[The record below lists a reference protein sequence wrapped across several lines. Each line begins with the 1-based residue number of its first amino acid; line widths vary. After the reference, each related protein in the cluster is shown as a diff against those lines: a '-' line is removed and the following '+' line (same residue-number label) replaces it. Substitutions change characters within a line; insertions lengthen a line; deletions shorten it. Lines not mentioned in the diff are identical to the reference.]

1 MNHGQPS
8 TSDMTGTPDQEVP
21 MKATLGISR
30 RDFVVTTFAVGGGLA
45 LGFAFPKNDPE
56 RVALA
61 GRLSGRP
68 WESLAG
74 KSDVE
79 VGPWLL
85 IAPDDTVT
93 IRVGQSEMGQGVI
106 TSCAKMVAEEL
117 ECDWSKV
124 RAEYVSVNRHFRE
137 NKVYKRLVTTSS
149 SSVRLGRPYLQ
160 QAGASARERLMAA
173 AAQSW
178 NVPRS
183 ELTVKDGVISHK
195 LTGRTLRYGEVA
207 EKAAAIKLP
216 AEPKIKTPD
225 QYTLLKKPT
234 KLLDTPLKVD
244 GSAAY
249 GIDVRVPGMLY
260 AAIKASPVFKGKV
273 KSYNADVVRSRPGV
287 HSIVEFSGEEIE
299 AGVAVIADSYWHA
312 RTALEATPIEWDEG
326 IHGND
331 SSEEFFRSS
340 RAMLDEPGAKVVTK
354 KGDPEGVL
362 KNASKVVEAV
372 YEVPYLDHA
381 VMEPFNCTAQVT
393 SDRVDIWVGSQDP
406 ENATIDASKVTGIP
420 LEKIYLHNCFLG
432 GGFGRRGNQDDVR
445 QAVAIAKQLGGRPVK
460 VIWSREETTRHGY
473 YRPMRVSRFRAALG
487 PDGTPLAWHTRV
499 VGTDE
504 DVFAAKLVAAEGN
517 FASQTRVVRT
527 DEPAD
532 EQLIRGLHKLPYFA
546 PHQLFDYQLRK
557 THVPTGPWTSV
568 GRSQNEFFLE
578 TFVDELAHAAGR
590 EPYRYRRALLQANA
604 EFVFAKNW
612 IQVLDAAA
620 QQSGWSQKL
629 PAGTGRGIAIG
640 DSRRLSRT
648 EITICAMVAT
658 VAVSQK
664 GEVRVERLDVAID
677 TGPFLV
683 NPLAAERQ
691 VEMQVAMGL
700 AAVLRQEI
708 TIENGRVVQG
718 NFETYPL
725 LRPAEIPEI
734 KVQFVRATDD
744 PIAGIG
750 EEIVGWVAPAVCNA
764 IFAVTGK
771 RIRSLPLK
779 KHDLSWHS

>member
-1 MNHGQPS
+1 
-8 TSDMTGTPDQEVP
+8 MT
-21 MKATLGISR
+21 ATRGMSR
-30 RDFVVTTFAVGGGLA
+30 RDFVVTTLAVGGGLA
-45 LGFAFPKNDPE
+45 LGLSFLEKDAEGD
-56 RVALA
+56 ALA
-61 GRLSGRP
+61 VRLSGRP

-79 VGPWLL
+79 VGPWLM

-117 ECDWSKV
+117 ECDWAKV

-173 AAQSW
+173 AAQTWS
-178 NVPRS
+178 VPRS
-183 ELTVKDGVISHK
+183 ELTVKDGVITHK
-195 LTGRTLRYGEVA
+195 LTGRTLRYGQVA

-225 QYTLLKKPT
+225 QYTLMKKPT

-244 GSAAY
+244 GSATY
-249 GIDVRVPGMLY
+249 GIDVRLPGMLY
-260 AAIKASPVFKGKV
+260 AAAKASPVFKGKV
-273 KSYNADVVRSRPGV
+273 KRYDASVVKNRAGV
-287 HSIVEFSGEEIE
+287 HSVVEFSGEEIE
-299 AGVAVIADSYWHA
+299 AGVAVVADSYWHA
-312 RTALEATPIEWDEG
+312 RTALDAMPIEWDEG
-326 IHGND
+326 THGND
-331 SSEEFFRSS
+331 SSEEFFKSS

-354 KGDPEGVL
+354 KGDPEAVL
-362 KNASKVVEAV
+362 KNASQVVAAV
-372 YEVPYLDHA
+372 YEVPYLDHT

-393 SDRVDIWVGSQDP
+393 PDRVDIWVGTQDP
-406 ENATIDASKVTGIP
+406 ENATIDASKVTAVP
-420 LEKIYLHNCFLG
+420 LAKIYLHNCFLG

-445 QAVAIAKQLGGRPVK
+445 QAAAIAKQLGGRPVK

-487 PDGTPLAWHTRV
+487 TDGMPAAWTTRV
-499 VGTDE
+499 VGMDE
-504 DVFAAKLVAAEGN
+504 HYPG
-517 FASQTRVVRT
+517 
-527 DEPAD
+527 D
-532 EQLIRGLHKLPYFA
+532 EQVLRGLHKLPYFA
-546 PHQLFDYQLRK
+546 PNQQFDYHLRK

-578 TFVDELAHAAGR
+578 TFVDELAHVAGKD
-590 EPYRYRRALLQANA
+590 PYHYRRALLEANA
-604 EFVFAKNW
+604 EFPFAKGW
-612 IQVLDAAA
+612 IQVLDEVAEK
-620 QQSGWSQKL
+620 SGWGEKL

-648 EITICAMVAT
+648 EITICSVVAT
-658 VAVSQK
+658 VSVSKK
-664 GEVRVERLDVAID
+664 GEVRVERFDLVMD

-708 TIENGRVVQG
+708 TIEKGRVVQA
-718 NFETYPL
+718 NFDTYPL
-725 LRPAEIPEI
+725 LRPSEIPEI
-734 KVQFVRATDD
+734 KVHFIRATDD
-744 PIAGIG
+744 PIAGMG
-750 EEIVGWVAPAVCNA
+750 EEAIGWVAPAVCNA
-764 IFAVTGK
+764 IFAATGK
-771 RIRSLPLK
+771 RVRSLPLK
-779 KHDLSWHS
+779 DHDLSWT

>member
-1 MNHGQPS
+1 
-8 TSDMTGTPDQEVP
+8 MT
-21 MKATLGISR
+21 ATRGMSR
-30 RDFVVTTFAVGGGLA
+30 REFVVTTFAVGGGLA
-45 LGFAFPKNDPE
+45 LGLSFPKNEAE
-56 RVALA
+56 RAAIAV
-61 GRLSGRP
+61 RLSGRP

-74 KSDVE
+74 KSDIE
-79 VGPWLL
+79 VGPWLM

-137 NKVYKRLVTTSS
+137 NKVYKRLTTTSS

-173 AAQSW
+173 AAQTW
-178 NVPRS
+178 GVPRS
-183 ELTVKDGVISHK
+183 ELTVKDGVITH
-195 LTGRTLRYGEVA
+195 TPTRRTLRYGQVA
-207 EKAAAIKLP
+207 QKAVAIKLP

-234 KLLDTPLKVD
+234 KLLDVPPKVD
-244 GSAAY
+244 GSATY

-260 AAIKASPVFKGKV
+260 AAVKASPVFKGKL
-273 KSYNADVVRSRPGV
+273 KSYNADAVKNRPGV
-287 HSIVEFSGEEIE
+287 HSVVEFSGEEIE
-299 AGVAVIADSYWHA
+299 AGVAVVADSYWHA
-312 RTALEATPIEWDEG
+312 RTALDALPIEWDEG
-326 IHGND
+326 MHGND
-331 SSEEFFRSS
+331 TSEGFFKSS
-340 RAMLDEPGAKVVTK
+340 RAALDEPGAKVVTK
-354 KGDPEGVL
+354 KGDPEAL
-362 KNASKVVEAV
+362 LENAPQVVEAI
-372 YEVPYLDHA
+372 YEVPYLDHV

-393 SDRVDIWVGSQDP
+393 PERVDLWVGSQEP
-406 ENATIDASKVTGIP
+406 EGATIDASKITGVP
-420 LEKIYLHNCFLG
+420 VENIYLHNCFLG

-445 QAVAIAKQLGGRPVK
+445 QAVAIAKQLEGRPVK

-487 PDGTPLAWHTRV
+487 PDGMPAAWTTRV
-499 VGTDE
+499 VGLDE
-504 DVFAAKLVAAEGN
+504 NYPG
-517 FASQTRVVRT
+517 
-527 DEPAD
+527 D
-532 EQLIRGLHKLPYFA
+532 EQVLRGLHKLPYFV
-546 PHQLFDYQLRK
+546 PNQLFDYHLRK

-578 TFVDELAHAAGR
+578 TFVDELAHAAGQD
-590 EPYRYRRALLQANA
+590 PYHYRRALLEANA
-604 EFVFAKNW
+604 EFPFAKSW
-612 IQVLDAAA
+612 TQVLGAVVEK
-620 QQSGWSQKL
+620 SGWGKQL
-629 PAGTGRGIAIG
+629 PAGTGMGIAIG
-640 DSRRLSRT
+640 DSRRLTRS
-648 EITICAMVAT
+648 EITICAVVAT
-658 VAVSQK
+658 VAVSKK
-664 GEVRVERLDVAID
+664 GEVRVERLDVAVD

-708 TIENGRVVQG
+708 TIEKGRVVQG
-718 NFETYPL
+718 NFDTYPL
-725 LRPAEIPEI
+725 LRPSEIPEI
-734 KVQFVRATDD
+734 NVYFVRATDD

-750 EEIVGWVAPAVCNA
+750 EEVIGWVAPAVCNA

-779 KHDLSWHS
+779 RHDLSWV

>member
-1 MNHGQPS
+1 MSTNHEIG
-8 TSDMTGTPDQEVP
+8 
-21 MKATLGISR
+21 R
-30 RDFVVTTFAVGGGLA
+30 REFIVTASVVSGGLA
-45 LGFAFPKNDPE
+45 LGLAFPKTDD
-56 RVALA
+56 RRAA
-61 GRLSGRP
+61 DASQIAGRP
-68 WESLAG
+68 WESVTG

-79 VGPWLL
+79 VGPWVV
-85 IAPDDTVT
+85 IAPNDIVT
-93 IRVGQSEMGQGVI
+93 IRIGQSEMGQGVI
-106 TSCAKMVAEEL
+106 TSCAKILAEEL

-137 NKVYKRLVTTSS
+137 NKVYKRLATNSS
-149 SSVRLGRPYLQ
+149 SSVRLSRPYLQ

-178 NVPRS
+178 GVPRS
-183 ELTVKDGVISHK
+183 ELAVKNGVITHK
-195 LTGRTLRYGEVA
+195 STGRTVRYGQVA
-207 EKAAAIKLP
+207 ENAAAIQLP

-225 QYTLLKKPT
+225 QYTLMNKPT

-244 GSAAY
+244 GSATY

-260 AAIKASPVFKGKV
+260 AAAKASPVFQGKV
-273 KSYNADVVRSRPGV
+273 KSYDADVVKNRPGV
-287 HSIVEFSGEEIE
+287 HSVVEFSGEEIE
-299 AGVAVIADSYWHA
+299 AGVAVVADSYWRA
-312 RTALEATPIEWDEG
+312 KTALDAMPIVWDEG
-326 IHGND
+326 THVDD
-331 SSEEFFRSS
+331 SSEEYFKSS
-340 RAMLDEPGAKVVTK
+340 RTMLDESGAKVVTK
-354 KGDPEGVL
+354 KGDPEAVL
-362 KNASKVVEAV
+362 KNASQIVEAV

-393 SDRVDIWVGSQDP
+393 SDRVDIWAGSQSP
-406 ENATIDASKVTGIP
+406 EEATTDASKITGVP
-420 LEKIYLHNCFLG
+420 VENIYFHNCFLG

-445 QAVAIAKQLGGRPVK
+445 QAVAIAKQLDGRPVK

-487 PDGTPLAWHTRV
+487 ADAMPSAWTTRV
-499 VGTDE
+499 VGFDE
-504 DVFAAKLVAAEGN
+504 AIFAAKLVAAEAGLGN
-517 FASQTRVVRT
+517 TRVART
-527 DEPAD
+527 DESVN

-546 PHQLFDYQLRK
+546 ASQLFDYHLRK

-578 TFVDELAHAAGR
+578 TFVDEVAHAAGKD
-590 EPYRYRRALLQANA
+590 PYQYRRALLAANPDFA
-604 EFVFAKNW
+604 FAKSW

-629 PAGTGRGIAIG
+629 QPGTGRGIAIG

-648 EITICAMVAT
+648 EITIVAMVAT
-658 VAVSQK
+658 VGVSQK
-664 GEVRVERLDVAID
+664 GEVRLQRMDVVVD
-677 TGPFLV
+677 SGPFLV

-708 TIENGRVVQG
+708 TIEKGRVTQG
-718 NFETYPL
+718 NFDSYPL
-725 LRPAEIPEI
+725 LRQTEMPEI
-734 KVQFVRATDD
+734 KVQFIRATDD

-764 IFAVTGK
+764 IFAATGK

-779 KHDLSWHS
+779 KHDLSWT

>member
-1 MNHGQPS
+1 
-8 TSDMTGTPDQEVP
+8 
-21 MKATLGISR
+21 MKATRGISR
-30 RDFVVTTFAVGGGLA
+30 RDFVVTTLAVGGGLA
-45 LGFAFPKNDPE
+45 LGFSFPRNGAQ
-56 RVALA
+56 RAALA
-61 GRLSGRP
+61 SKLSRRP

-74 KSDVE
+74 KGDVE
-79 VGPWLL
+79 VGPWLM

-93 IRVGQSEMGQGVI
+93 IRIGQSEMGQGAI

-173 AAQSW
+173 AAHTW
-178 NVPRS
+178 GVPRS
-183 ELTVKDGVISHK
+183 ELAVKNGVITHK
-195 LTGRTLRYGEVA
+195 LTGRTLRYGQVA
-207 EKAAAIKLP
+207 EKAASVKLT

-225 QYTLLKKPT
+225 QYTLMNKPT

-244 GSAAY
+244 GSATY

-260 AAIKASPVFKGKV
+260 AAVKASPVFKGKV
-273 KSYNADVVRSRPGV
+273 KSYNTDVVKGRPGV
-287 HSIVEFSGEEIE
+287 HSVVEFSGEEIE
-299 AGVAVIADSYWHA
+299 AGVAVVADSYWHA
-312 RTALEATPIEWDEG
+312 RMALDALPIEWDEG
-326 IHGND
+326 AHGND
-331 SSEEFFRSS
+331 SSEEFFKSS

-354 KGDPEGVL
+354 KGDPEAVL
-362 KNASKVVEAV
+362 KNASQVVEAI
-372 YEVPYLDHA
+372 YEVPYLDHT

-393 SDRVDIWVGSQDP
+393 SDRVEIWAGSQDP
-406 ENATIDASKVTGIP
+406 ENATLDASKITGIP
-420 LEKIYLHNCFLG
+420 VEKIYLHNCFLG

-445 QAVAIAKQLGGRPVK
+445 QAVAIAKQLDGRPVK
-460 VIWSREETTRHGY
+460 VVWSREETTRHGY

-487 PDGTPLAWHTRV
+487 PDRMPLAWHTRV

-504 DVFAAKLVAAEGN
+504 AVFAAKLVAAEGSLAAN
-517 FASQTRVVRT
+517 ARVVRT

-532 EQLIRGLHKLPYFA
+532 EQLIRGLHKLPYFV
-546 PHQLFDYQLRK
+546 PNQLFDYQLRQ

-578 TFVDELAHAAGR
+578 TFVDELAHAAGQD
-590 EPYRYRRALLQANA
+590 PYHYRRALLEANA
-604 EFVFAKNW
+604 EFPFAKNW
-612 IQVLDAAA
+612 IQVLEAGAR
-620 QQSGWSQKL
+620 QSGWGQKL
-629 PAGTGRGIAIG
+629 PAGTARGIAIG

-648 EITICAMVAT
+648 EITICSIVAT

-664 GEVRVERLDVAID
+664 GEVHVERVDVAMD

-708 TIENGRVVQG
+708 TIEKGRVVQA
-718 NFETYPL
+718 NFDTYPL
-725 LRPAEIPEI
+725 LRPSEIPDI
-734 KVQFVRATDD
+734 KVHFVQATDD

-750 EEIVGWVAPAVCNA
+750 EEIIGWVAPAVCNA
-764 IFAVTGK
+764 VFAVTGK
-771 RIRSLPLK
+771 RIRSLPLER
-779 KHDLSWHS
+779 HDLSWQS

>member
-1 MNHGQPS
+1 
-8 TSDMTGTPDQEVP
+8 MT
-21 MKATLGISR
+21 ATRGMSR
-30 RDFVVTTFAVGGGLA
+30 REFVVTTFAVGGGLA
-45 LGFAFPKNDPE
+45 LGLSFPKNEAE
-56 RVALA
+56 RAAIAV
-61 GRLSGRP
+61 RLSGRP

-74 KSDVE
+74 KSDIE
-79 VGPWLL
+79 VGPWLM

-137 NKVYKRLVTTSS
+137 NKVYKRLTTTSS

-173 AAQSW
+173 AAQTW
-178 NVPRS
+178 GVPRS
-183 ELTVKDGVISHK
+183 ELTVKDGVITH
-195 LTGRTLRYGEVA
+195 TPTRRTLRYGQVA
-207 EKAAAIKLP
+207 QKAAAIKLP

-234 KLLDTPLKVD
+234 KLLDVPPKVD
-244 GSAAY
+244 GSATY

-260 AAIKASPVFKGKV
+260 AAVKASPVFKGKL
-273 KSYNADVVRSRPGV
+273 KSYNADAVKNRPGV
-287 HSIVEFSGEEIE
+287 HSVVEFSGDEIE
-299 AGVAVIADSYWHA
+299 AGVAVVADSYWHA
-312 RTALEATPIEWDEG
+312 RTALDALPIEWDEG
-326 IHGND
+326 MHGND
-331 SSEEFFRSS
+331 TSEGFFKSS
-340 RAMLDEPGAKVVTK
+340 RAALDEPGAKVVTK
-354 KGDPEGVL
+354 KGDPEAL
-362 KNASKVVEAV
+362 LENAPQVVEAI
-372 YEVPYLDHA
+372 YEVPYLDHV

-393 SDRVDIWVGSQDP
+393 PERVDLWVGSQEP
-406 ENATIDASKVTGIP
+406 EGATIDASKITGVP
-420 LEKIYLHNCFLG
+420 VENIYLHNCFLG

-445 QAVAIAKQLGGRPVK
+445 QAVAIAKQLEGRPVK

-487 PDGTPLAWHTRV
+487 PDGMPAAWTTRV
-499 VGTDE
+499 VGLDE
-504 DVFAAKLVAAEGN
+504 NYPG
-517 FASQTRVVRT
+517 
-527 DEPAD
+527 D
-532 EQLIRGLHKLPYFA
+532 EQVLRGLHKLPYFV
-546 PHQLFDYQLRK
+546 PNQLFDYHLRK

-578 TFVDELAHAAGR
+578 TFVDELAHAAGQD
-590 EPYRYRRALLQANA
+590 PYHYRRALLEANA
-604 EFVFAKNW
+604 EFPFAKSW
-612 IQVLDAAA
+612 TQVLGAVVEK
-620 QQSGWSQKL
+620 SGWGKQL
-629 PAGTGRGIAIG
+629 PAGTGMGIAIG
-640 DSRRLSRT
+640 DSRRLTRT
-648 EITICAMVAT
+648 EITICAVVAT
-658 VAVSQK
+658 VAVSKK
-664 GEVRVERLDVAID
+664 GEVRVERLDVAVD

-708 TIENGRVVQG
+708 TIEKGRVVQG
-718 NFETYPL
+718 NFDTYPL
-725 LRPAEIPEI
+725 LRPSEIPEI
-734 KVQFVRATDD
+734 NVYFVRATDD

-750 EEIVGWVAPAVCNA
+750 EEVVGWVAPAVCNA

-779 KHDLSWHS
+779 RHDLSWV

>member
-1 MNHGQPS
+1 M
-8 TSDMTGTPDQEVP
+8 
-21 MKATLGISR
+21 SR
-30 RDFVVTTFAVGGGLA
+30 REFVVTTFAVGGGLA
-45 LGFAFPKNDPE
+45 LGLSFPKNEAE
-56 RVALA
+56 RAAIAV
-61 GRLSGRP
+61 RLSGRP

-74 KSDVE
+74 KSDIE
-79 VGPWLL
+79 VGPWLM

-137 NKVYKRLVTTSS
+137 NKVYKRLTTTSS

-173 AAQSW
+173 AAQTW
-178 NVPRS
+178 GVPRS
-183 ELTVKDGVISHK
+183 ELTVKDGVITH
-195 LTGRTLRYGEVA
+195 TPTRRTLRYGQVA
-207 EKAAAIKLP
+207 QKAAAIKLP

-234 KLLDTPLKVD
+234 KLLDVPPKVD
-244 GSAAY
+244 GSATY

-260 AAIKASPVFKGKV
+260 AAVKASPVFKGKL
-273 KSYNADVVRSRPGV
+273 KSYNADAVKNRPGV
-287 HSIVEFSGEEIE
+287 HSVVEFSGDEIE
-299 AGVAVIADSYWHA
+299 AGVAVVADSYWHA
-312 RTALEATPIEWDEG
+312 RTALDALPIEWDEG
-326 IHGND
+326 MHGND
-331 SSEEFFRSS
+331 TSEGFFKSS
-340 RAMLDEPGAKVVTK
+340 RAALDEPGAKVVTK
-354 KGDPEGVL
+354 KGDPEAL
-362 KNASKVVEAV
+362 LENAPQVVEAI
-372 YEVPYLDHA
+372 YEVPYLDHV

-393 SDRVDIWVGSQDP
+393 PERVDLWVGSQEP
-406 ENATIDASKVTGIP
+406 EGATIDASKITGVP
-420 LEKIYLHNCFLG
+420 VENIYLHNCFLG

-445 QAVAIAKQLGGRPVK
+445 QAVAIAKQLEGRPVK

-487 PDGTPLAWHTRV
+487 PDGMPAAWTTRV
-499 VGTDE
+499 VGLDE
-504 DVFAAKLVAAEGN
+504 NYPG
-517 FASQTRVVRT
+517 
-527 DEPAD
+527 D
-532 EQLIRGLHKLPYFA
+532 EQVLRGLHKLPYFV
-546 PHQLFDYQLRK
+546 PNQLFDYHLRK

-578 TFVDELAHAAGR
+578 TFVDELAHAAGQD
-590 EPYRYRRALLQANA
+590 PYHYRRALLEANA
-604 EFVFAKNW
+604 EFPFAKSW
-612 IQVLDAAA
+612 TQVLGAVVEK
-620 QQSGWSQKL
+620 SGWGKQL
-629 PAGTGRGIAIG
+629 PAGTGMGIAIG
-640 DSRRLSRT
+640 DSRRLTRT
-648 EITICAMVAT
+648 EITICAVVAT
-658 VAVSQK
+658 VAVSKK
-664 GEVRVERLDVAID
+664 GEVRVERLDVAVD

-708 TIENGRVVQG
+708 TIEKGRVVQG
-718 NFETYPL
+718 NFDTYPL
-725 LRPAEIPEI
+725 LRPSEIPEI
-734 KVQFVRATDD
+734 NVYFVRATDD

-750 EEIVGWVAPAVCNA
+750 EEVVGWVAPAVCNA

-779 KHDLSWHS
+779 RHDLSWV